1 MRDIEIMNIEKGV
14 EYFYKLKYTTYEL
27 SFDDLHSVLS
37 ITNILK
43 PFQKR
48 IEEVLIKPAKNEYAE
63 TLSDNELDN
72 IPLDIEYLSRIDKSL
87 KKYFRNDFTR
97 FVDRRSIGEYL
108 SSKQSLDFHSKINYE
123 ITQTVIDNPI
133 YRNWLQ
139 KIQSSIERLKDWNRY
154 SSLSI
159 SEILFNVDFESF
171 KDDAINNFIREFL
184 ISELEYSF
192 ALIHI
197 GMRLGLFQ
205 IVEKSQK
212 GKKQKPELTINQIA
226 LKYVYSRR
234 QITRGNGNE
243 TAKKYGHNSG
253 EKLFQRFTY
262 YSSSANRTGKPNLCT
277 PKTLINKINLIE
289 SVIELLPSD
298 KQERAKD
305 EVSILKKIYEAEYQ

>member
-1 MRDIEIMNIEKGV
+1 SPMRDIEIMNIEKGV

-184 ISELEYSF
+184 ISELEY
-192 ALIHI
+192 
-197 GMRLGLFQ
+197 
-205 IVEKSQK
+205 
-212 GKKQKPELTINQIA
+212 
-226 LKYVYSRR
+226 
-234 QITRGNGNE
+234 
-243 TAKKYGHNSG
+243 
-253 EKLFQRFTY
+253 
-262 YSSSANRTGKPNLCT
+262 
-277 PKTLINKINLIE
+277 
-289 SVIELLPSD
+289 
-298 KQERAKD
+298 
-305 EVSILKKIYEAEYQ
+305 